1 MVNRMS
7 SAFRLTPQGSRSTPP
22 PGGHSSEDNQFHQ
35 LQQQHNNHEQQHSA
49 AMGSSSGSPPSPST
63 SMANAVENPAV
74 AVAEGIANGI
84 VGATQI
90 GWCLD
95 NLPNHSNSAI
105 RVHQQHG
112 MSNGGNDVRLS
123 QPHMPRE
130 FCVVE

>member
-22 PGGHSSEDNQFHQ
+22 PSGQSIEDNNP
-35 LQQQHNNHEQQHSA
+35 QQQHNHGEHSA
-49 AMGSSSGSPPSPST
+49 VVGSPPST

-84 VGATQI
+84 VGSTQI

-95 NLPNHSNSAI
+95 NLPNGGPSSAI
-105 RVHQQHG
+105 RVQQHEKDG
-112 MSNGGNDVRLS
+112 GGGNDVRLFQS
-123 QPHMPRE
+123 AHHTLHIPRE
-130 FCVVE
+130 VLCC